1 MPDIYKHG
9 YDNFKKITVLFILQ
23 IILGVLPV
31 VLLVIY
37 IGFSLYS
44 NVVLGYTFIVIMAI
58 AAALNF
64 SITKRYNVLLSGF
77 KGEKSLMKTVKKL
90 GSEYTVFAN
99 VPVRYK
105 KNRSEID
112 LLVMCDR
119 YIIIIEVKNHSGYI
133 YGNHKDETWTQRKI
147 YRDGKTT
154 ETVHLLAVNNNSIVA
169 DNRAVNG
176 LFPGIAEST
185 RECAYSCFNKSHSNI
200 SFRVEFLIYF
210 TKLKSLTSHTR
221 SAISVM
227 PLPQYGHFLPFA
239 DASMGAP
246 QLGQLLENTMLVVC
260 SCRSCL

>member
-44 NVVLGYTFIVIMAI
+44 NVVLGYMFIVIMAI

-64 SITKRYNVLLSGF
+64 TITKRYNVLLSGF

-133 YGNHKDETWTQRKI
+133 YGNHKDETVMTSPIRQMRRQRDIIKSI
-147 YRDGKTT
+147 LRANDLDQWVDTVLYFSAP
-154 ETVHLLAVNNNSIVA
+154 TVHLYLDLSDS
-169 DNRAVNG
+169 DNVCSSEKE
-176 LFPGIAEST
+176 LL
-185 RECAYSCFNKSHSNI
+185 
-200 SFRVEFLIYF
+200 EFLRTYVSPKSMDPE
-210 TKLKSLTSHTR
+210 KLEKIKVLFREMCVSK
-221 SAISVM
+221 
-227 PLPQYGHFLPFA
+227 
-239 DASMGAP
+239 
-246 QLGQLLENTMLVVC
+246 
-260 SCRSCL
+260 

>member
-23 IILGVLPV
+23 IILGVLPF
-31 VLLVIY
+31 VLLVVY

-44 NVVLGYTFIVIMAI
+44 NAVLGYVFIAVMAVT
-58 AAALNF
+58 AAANF
-64 SITKRYNVLLSGF
+64 TITKRYNVLLSGF

-90 GSEYTVFAN
+90 GGEYTLFSK
-99 VPVRYK
+99 VPLRYK

-154 ETVHLLAVNNNSIVA
+154 ETNMTSPIRQMRRQRDIIKSILRANDLDQWVDTVLYFSAPTVHLYLDLSDS
-169 DNRAVNG
+169 DNVCSSEKE
-176 LFPGIAEST
+176 LL
-185 RECAYSCFNKSHSNI
+185 
-200 SFRVEFLIYF
+200 EFLRTYKSPKPIDRD
-210 TKLKSLTSHTR
+210 KLEK
-221 SAISVM
+221 IK
-227 PLPQYGHFLPFA
+227 
-239 DASMGAP
+239 
-246 QLGQLLENTMLVVC
+246 LLFKDMC
-260 SCRSCL
+260 SNK

>member
-64 SITKRYNVLLSGF
+64 TITKRYNVLLSGF
-77 KGEKSLMKTVKKL
+77 KGEKSLMKTVKKR

-112 LLVMCDR
+112 LLVM
-119 YIIIIEVKNHSGYI
+119 
-133 YGNHKDETWTQRKI
+133 
-147 YRDGKTT
+147 
-154 ETVHLLAVNNNSIVA
+154 
-169 DNRAVNG
+169 
-176 LFPGIAEST
+176 
-185 RECAYSCFNKSHSNI
+185 
-200 SFRVEFLIYF
+200 
-210 TKLKSLTSHTR
+210 
-221 SAISVM
+221 
-227 PLPQYGHFLPFA
+227 
-239 DASMGAP
+239 
-246 QLGQLLENTMLVVC
+246 
-260 SCRSCL
+260 

>member
-64 SITKRYNVLLSGF
+64 TITKRYNVLLSGF
-77 KGEKSLMKTVKKL
+77 RGEKSLMKTVKKL

-105 KNRSEID
+105 KKQKRDRSTCNVRQVHYYNRS
-112 LLVMCDR
+112 
-119 YIIIIEVKNHSGYI
+119 K
-133 YGNHKDETWTQRKI
+133 K
-147 YRDGKTT
+147 
-154 ETVHLLAVNNNSIVA
+154 
-169 DNRAVNG
+169 
-176 LFPGIAEST
+176 P
-185 RECAYSCFNKSHSNI
+185 
-200 SFRVEFLIYF
+200 FRLY
-210 TKLKSLTSHTR
+210 LR
-221 SAISVM
+221 
-227 PLPQYGHFLPFA
+227 
-239 DASMGAP
+239 
-246 QLGQLLENTMLVVC
+246 
-260 SCRSCL
+260 

>member
-44 NVVLGYTFIVIMAI
+44 NVVLGYMFIVIMAI

-64 SITKRYNVLLSGF
+64 TITKRYNVLLSGF
-77 KGEKSLMKTVKKL
+77 KGEKSLRKTVKKL

-154 ETVHLLAVNNNSIVA
+154 ETVMTSPIRQMRRQRDIIKSILRANDLDQWVDTVLYFSAPTVHLYLDLSDS
-169 DNRAVNG
+169 DNVCSSEKE
-176 LFPGIAEST
+176 LL
-185 RECAYSCFNKSHSNI
+185 
-200 SFRVEFLIYF
+200 EFLRTYVSPKSMDPE
-210 TKLKSLTSHTR
+210 KLEKIKVLFKEMCVSK
-221 SAISVM
+221 
-227 PLPQYGHFLPFA
+227 
-239 DASMGAP
+239 
-246 QLGQLLENTMLVVC
+246 
-260 SCRSCL
+260 

>member
-64 SITKRYNVLLSGF
+64 TITKRYNVLLSGF

-154 ETVHLLAVNNNSIVA
+154 ETVMTSPIRQMRRQRDIIKSIL
-169 DNRAVNG
+169 RAND
-176 LFPGIAEST
+176 LDQWSIRCFIFPLRPFIFISISATATMS
-185 RECAYSCFNKSHSNI
+185 APVKKSFSN
-200 SFRVEFLIYF
+200 F
-210 TKLKSLTSHTR
+210 
-221 SAISVM
+221 
-227 PLPQYGHFLPFA
+227 
-239 DASMGAP
+239 
-246 QLGQLLENTMLVVC
+246 
-260 SCRSCL
+260 

>member
-44 NVVLGYTFIVIMAI
+44 NAVLGYTFIVIMAI

-64 SITKRYNVLLSGF
+64 TITKRYNVLLSGF

-90 GSEYTVFAN
+90 GNEYTVFAN

-112 LLVMCDR
+112 LLVLCER

-133 YGNHKDETWTQRKI
+133 YGNHKDEKWTQRKI
-147 YRDGKTT
+147 YRGGKTT
-154 ETVHLLAVNNNSIVA
+154 ETDMTNPIRQMRRQRDIIKSILRANDLDQWVDAVLYFSAPTVHLYLDLNDS
-169 DNRAVNG
+169 DNVCSSEKE
-176 LFPGIAEST
+176 LL
-185 RECAYSCFNKSHSNI
+185 
-200 SFRVEFLIYF
+200 EFLRTYHSPKPIDPG
-210 TKLKSLTSHTR
+210 KLEK
-221 SAISVM
+221 IK
-227 PLPQYGHFLPFA
+227 
-239 DASMGAP
+239 
-246 QLGQLLENTMLVVC
+246 LLFKEMC
-260 SCRSCL
+260 SNK

>member
-119 YIIIIEVKNHSGYI
+119 YIIIIEVKTI
-133 YGNHKDETWTQRKI
+133 PVI
-147 YRDGKTT
+147 F
-154 ETVHLLAVNNNSIVA
+154 TVIT
-169 DNRAVNG
+169 RTKRG
-176 LFPGIAEST
+176 RREKST
-185 RECAYSCFNKSHSNI
+185 VTAKPP
-200 SFRVEFLIYF
+200 
-210 TKLKSLTSHTR
+210 K
-221 SAISVM
+221 
-227 PLPQYGHFLPFA
+227 PL
-239 DASMGAP
+239 
-246 QLGQLLENTMLVVC
+246 
-260 SCRSCL
+260 

>member
-44 NVVLGYTFIVIMAI
+44 NIVLGYTFIVIMAI

-64 SITKRYNVLLSGF
+64 TITKRYNVLLSGF

-90 GSEYTVFAN
+90 GNEYTVFAN

-112 LLVMCDR
+112 LLVLCER

-133 YGNHKDETWTQRKI
+133 YGNHKDEKWTQRKI
-147 YRDGKTT
+147 YRGGKTT
-154 ETVHLLAVNNNSIVA
+154 ETDMTNPSDRCAV
-169 DNRAVNG
+169 
-176 LFPGIAEST
+176 
-185 RECAYSCFNKSHSNI
+185 
-200 SFRVEFLIYF
+200 
-210 TKLKSLTSHTR
+210 
-221 SAISVM
+221 SAIS
-227 PLPQYGHFLPFA
+227 
-239 DASMGAP
+239 
-246 QLGQLLENTMLVVC
+246 
-260 SCRSCL
+260 

>member
-64 SITKRYNVLLSGF
+64 TITKRYNVLLSG
-77 KGEKSLMKTVKKL
+77 L
-90 GSEYTVFAN
+90 
-99 VPVRYK
+99 PVRYK

-154 ETVHLLAVNNNSIVA
+154 ETVMTSPIRQMRRQRDIIKSILRANDLDQWVDTVLYFSAPTVHLYLDLSDS
-169 DNRAVNG
+169 DNVCSSEKE
-176 LFPGIAEST
+176 LL
-185 RECAYSCFNKSHSNI
+185 
-200 SFRVEFLIYF
+200 EFLRTYVSPKSMDPE
-210 TKLKSLTSHTR
+210 KLEKIKVLFKEMCVSK
-221 SAISVM
+221 
-227 PLPQYGHFLPFA
+227 
-239 DASMGAP
+239 
-246 QLGQLLENTMLVVC
+246 
-260 SCRSCL
+260 